1 VITDKIYPATML
13 RKKGRR
19 QVSEQY
25 VFPKRREEE
34 RSHCILSS
42 LPGRKQD
49 AVQRK
54 KSKLEK

>member
-1 VITDKIYPATML
+1 ML